1 MVSKSV
7 VRARLRKGKDD
18 ELRAAVEALIAQGHD
33 EADLVRA
40 GLRQLLGL
48 GSPGPVSCT
57 FTAVDRCPATPT
69 AERGH
74 KKIKH
79 SKTAP
84 PIIEKA
90 NTSPADNSDDDLD
103 RLLGL

>member
-7 VRARLRKGKDD
+7 VRARLRQGKDD
-18 ELRAAVEALIAQGHD
+18 DLRAAIEELIAQGHD

-48 GSPGPVSCT
+48 GSPGPVSYT
-57 FTAVDRCPATPT
+57 FTAVDRHPAAPT
-69 AERGH
+69 AEREH
-74 KKIKH
+74 KKSKQY
-79 SKTAP
+79 KTAP
-84 PIIEKA
+84 PIIEKL
-90 NTSPADNSDDDLD
+90 NTSPVDNSDDDLD